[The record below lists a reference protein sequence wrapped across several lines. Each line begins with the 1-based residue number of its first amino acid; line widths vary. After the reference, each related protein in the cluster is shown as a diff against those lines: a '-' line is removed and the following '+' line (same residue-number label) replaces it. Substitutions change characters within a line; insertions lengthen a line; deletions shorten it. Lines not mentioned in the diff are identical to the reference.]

1 MNFDPQKFAIGVIDL
16 FSVLLPGAVFIYLT
30 KDTSLAL
37 TIRGWTQASTE
48 SWIVFAFASYLAGH
62 LIFLL
67 GAEVDDILYDP
78 LRNATY
84 LQQVNRMATT
94 SKRLAPRSIRA
105 LAKSWLFGRDPDA
118 AVTQAA
124 RIKAAA
130 LAPLSAGKAINA
142 FQWSKARLSK
152 ENPSGF
158 AMVQRFE
165 ADSKFFRSFAV
176 ALMILAAV
184 YAVRFDFAA
193 AAFCAVLVVPVLW
206 RYVDQRFKATQQ
218 AYWLVITLEASSKD
232 GVRFPA
238 EIPRNGPTHAGGVVY
253 RKIKDAT
260 GKAEDATRYLVIQAR
275 RNEDEWVLPKGHIK
289 PGEDPCATAV
299 REVEEETRHWA
310 RIERL
315 IGDYRLGASNDA
327 PIVRFYLMKL
337 EEENKPKEENKHE
350 PRYRGQQWLTRNE
363 IEQLLRDD
371 KFFAESMD
379 VIREAETRPQSFDR

>member
-37 TIRGWTQASTE
+37 MIRGWTQASTE
-48 SWIVFAFASYLAGH
+48 SWIVFAFAAYLAGH

-84 LQQVNRMATT
+84 LQQVSRLATT
-94 SKRLAPRSIRA
+94 DKRLAPRWVRR
-105 LAKSWLFGRDPDA
+105 LAKGWLFGRDPDA
-118 AVTQAA
+118 ALTRAIRLKEV
-124 RIKAAA
+124 A
-130 LAPLSAGKAINA
+130 LAPLSASQAINA
-142 FQWSKARLSK
+142 FQWCKARLSK

-176 ALMILAAV
+176 ALMILAFV
-184 YAVRFDFAA
+184 YAFRCDFAA
-193 AAFCAVLVVPVLW
+193 AAFCAALVFPVLW

-218 AYWLVITLEASSKD
+218 AYWLVITLEASNKD

-238 EIPRNGPTHAGGVVY
+238 EHPRSGPTHAGGVVY
-253 RKIKDAT
+253 RAVDDT
-260 GKAEDATRYLVIQAR
+260 TRYLVIQAR
-275 RNEDEWVLPKGHIK
+275 RNKAEWVLPKGHIE
-289 PGEDPCATAV
+289 PGEDPRATAV
-299 REVEEETRHWA
+299 RETQEETGHWA
-310 RIERL
+310 RIERP
-315 IGDYRLGASNDA
+315 IGDYQLGAGNEA

-337 EEENKPKEENKHE
+337 EEENKKLGPG
-350 PRYRGQQWLTRNE
+350 YRGQQWLTRDGL
-363 IEQLLRDD
+363 EQMLREG
-371 KFFAESMD
+371 KLFAESMD
-379 VIREAETRPQSFDR
+379 AIRDAEAAANRKAFDR